1 MLPLEG
7 LIVVSVEQAVAAP
20 FCSSRLAD
28 AGAHVIK
35 VERPEGDF
43 ARGYDAAA
51 KGQSS
56 YFVWLNR
63 GKNSVVIDLAT
74 KDGRA
79 DLEALIASADVLL
92 QNLKP
97 GSMDKLGFSLERLK
111 RDYPALICCTISGYG
126 DDGPYA
132 DRKAYDLLIQAE
144 SGLASITGGPE
155 GPSRVGISVVDIAT
169 GATAHASI
177 LEALIARGRTGKGA
191 DIRISMF
198 DVMADWMA
206 VPLINSEAGNPPK
219 RMALAHPSIAPYG
232 VFNSKDGKGILISIQ
247 SEREWKKLCAEV
259 LGQPD
264 LPNDPR
270 FANMV
275 ERVRNRAL
283 TDKTVADSFAAMTR
297 VELLKRLDEAD
308 IAFAE
313 VNTMADLAVHPHL
326 RRIEVDTPNGKV
338 SYAAPAAIF
347 VDEER
352 HYGAVPAIGDH
363 VELAQSSPCQEPPV
377 MTQAAEKLDLDHLR
391 QWIGRSTEATD
402 IVTAQLVK
410 GLRATLFQD
419 IGEPKAGD
427 AAPWTTHWCLAQP
440 VFPMSMLGPD
450 GHPTRGGFLPPVPLP
465 RRMWAGGEIEFIEPL
480 RVGDESTRTSRIS
493 DVTHE
498 DRLDRHALLRLR
510 RAHRDDAARCRDPRT
525 PGHRLSRHGRRG
537 PGCTSQGAS
546 AGARGKASR
555 NPCQRSRAAVSLFG
569 ADLQRPP
576 HPLRPRLRHQG
587 RGLSG
592 PGLPRP
598 LAGGAD
604 RRVRGQT
611 ARRHAAAEIQ
621 LSRRAALV
629 RRHRILDQRQRYQHR
644 HGPVDRECRGTAD
657 DEGHGCVVRVRHS
670 GAMRSIE
677 PGISRFRVWCLRTI
691 PE

>member
-28 AGAHVIK
+28 AGAHVVK

-74 KDGRA
+74 KEGRA
-79 DLEALIASADVLL
+79 ALEELIASADVLL

-97 GSMDKLGFSLERLK
+97 GSMDKLGFSLERLRK
-111 RDYPALICCTISGYG
+111 DYPALICCTISGYG

-259 LGQPD
+259 LDQPD

-275 ERVRNRAL
+275 ERVRNRSL

-297 VELLKRLDEAD
+297 VESAEAPRRRRYRVRRSQHHGRPRRASASAPD
-308 IAFAE
+308 RGRYAE
-313 VNTMADLAVHPHL
+313 RQGELCRARRDL
-326 RRIEVDTPNGKV
+326 RRRGQ
-338 SYAAPAAIF
+338 ALWRRA
-347 VDEER
+347 R
-352 HYGAVPAIGDH
+352 HRRSRRTS
-363 VELAQSSPCQEPPV
+363 QSASRAEPQV
-377 MTQAAEKLDLDHLR
+377 MTASRRKTRPRPSAPMDRPQHGSVRHRHRAA
-391 QWIGRSTEATD
+391 
-402 IVTAQLVK
+402 
-410 GLRATLFQD
+410 
-419 IGEPKAGD
+419 GEGFARD
-427 AAPWTTHWCLAQP
+427 A
-440 VFPMSMLGPD
+440 V
-450 GHPTRGGFLPPVPLP
+450 
-465 RRMWAGGEIEFIEPL
+465 
-480 RVGDESTRTSRIS
+480 
-493 DVTHE
+493 
-498 DRLDRHALLRLR
+498 
-510 RAHRDDAARCRDPRT
+510 
-525 PGHRLSRHGRRG
+525 PGHRRAEGRRRRAVDHALV
-537 PGCTSQGAS
+537 PGAAGVSDVDARPRRS
-546 AGARGKASR
+546 PDPRRLPAAGAAAAPDVGRR
-555 NPCQRSRAAVSLFG
+555 RDRIHRA
-569 ADLQRPP
+569 P
-576 HPLRPRLRHQG
+576 
-587 RGLSG
+587 
-592 PGLPRP
+592 
-598 LAGGAD
+598 
-604 RRVRGQT
+604 
-611 ARRHAAAEIQ
+611 ARR
-621 LSRRAALV
+621 R
-629 RRHRILDQRQRYQHR
+629 
-644 HGPVDRECRGTAD
+644 
-657 DEGHGCVVRVRHS
+657 
-670 GAMRSIE
+670 
-677 PGISRFRVWCLRTI
+677 
-691 PE
+691 